1 MASVLTP
8 LQRELLARL
17 NRTSLAREFF
27 LTGGT
32 ALAECYLHHRLS
44 EDLDFF
50 TEVPG
55 AVPRA
60 RPEIEACARD
70 LGAVPVFTRAFE
82 SFLECRMEHPDGPVL
97 MQFAQDSP
105 YRLKPVVR
113 DHAVG
118 FPVDNSTD
126 ISCNKLAALFDR
138 AAGKDFVD
146 VFFINAELI
155 PLPELIALA
164 GQKHVG
170 LDAYWLSRAFLRVEK
185 VEQLPR
191 MLKPLDLDEL
201 KAFFLGEAK
210 RLMDSV
216 QTGG

>member
-1 MASVLTP
+1 
-8 LQRELLARL
+8 
-17 NRTSLAREFF
+17 
-27 LTGGT
+27 
-32 ALAECYLHHRLS
+32 
-44 EDLDFF
+44 
-50 TEVPG
+50 
-55 AVPRA
+55 
-60 RPEIEACARD
+60 
-70 LGAVPVFTRAFE
+70 
-82 SFLECRMEHPDGPVL
+82 
-97 MQFAQDSP
+97 
-105 YRLKPVVR
+105 
-113 DHAVG
+113 
-118 FPVDNSTD
+118 VDNSTD